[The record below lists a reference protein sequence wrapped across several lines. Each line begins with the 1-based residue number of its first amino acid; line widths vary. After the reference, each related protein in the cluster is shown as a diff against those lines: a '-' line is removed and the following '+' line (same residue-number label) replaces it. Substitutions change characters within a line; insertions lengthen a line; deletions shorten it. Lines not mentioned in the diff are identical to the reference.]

1 MTRIVLPPTTG
12 RRAADVAAGRVPAA
26 ALAPASTVVLV
37 RDAPGG
43 GIEAY
48 LQRRHTSLAFAGGKF
63 AFPGGR
69 IDPVDAE
76 LPRELW
82 HGPGAEEWAK
92 RFDVT
97 DADQAH
103 AHVVGVVRELFEET
117 GVLLAVP
124 DPQATVTRSVTEDDR
139 AAVTDGMGLAE
150 LLDDIGGRLD
160 ASSLRAW
167 SRWLTPRFERRRFD
181 AWFFVAAVP
190 GAQDPRVA
198 TEESH
203 EGRWVVP
210 GQALD
215 RMWAGDLTM
224 LPPTW
229 WTLSELAAFSDV
241 ASVMHAPR
249 VAVRYTVGW
258 TAEGDDT
265 VMVLPDD
272 PRYPGDDP
280 REGS

>member
-1 MTRIVLPPTTG
+1 MRIILPPATG
-12 RRAADVAAGRVPAA
+12 RRAADVASGREPAA
-26 ALAPASTVVLV
+26 VLAPASTVVLV
-37 RDAPGG
+37 RAGPDG

-48 LQRRHTSLAFAGGKF
+48 LQRRHVSLAFAGGKY

-69 IDPVDAE
+69 VDPRDAE
-76 LPRELW
+76 LPGRLW
-82 HGPGAEEWAK
+82 HGPDAGEWAR
-92 RFDVT
+92 RFDVE
-97 DADQAH
+97 DAHQAR

-117 GVLLAVP
+117 GVLLAVD
-124 DPQATVTRSVTEDDR
+124 DPHSSGRREPTEDDR
-139 AAVTDGMGLAE
+139 AAVADGMALAD
-150 LLDDIGGRLD
+150 LLDDLGRRLD

-181 AWFFVAAVP
+181 AWFFVAALP
-190 GAQDPRVA
+190 DGQDPRVA

-203 EGRWVVP
+203 EGRWVAP
-210 GQALD
+210 EQARD
-215 RMWAGDLTM
+215 RLRTGDLAM

-229 WTLSELAAFSDV
+229 WTLGELAAFCDV
-241 ASVMHAPR
+241 ASVMRAPR
-249 VAVRYTVGW
+249 GAVRYTVGW
-258 TAEGDDT
+258 TAEGDDA